1 MIFVIH
7 VDLCIACIDQCDSRA
22 VGPCVVAHILCQPE
36 RCNHRPMRHCARGA
50 IGPEH
55 RSVCRTRQPVRNVC
69 PLVCRACR
77 PVRRTRRLERRSS
90 TCALCASHS
99 PVCALRP
106 FFASHIPSSA
116 SRASCCVSTAP
127 TFTWLASSHYMLKWI
142 IITAVICILMAVV
155 CALMDII
162 LDYEQI

>member
-1 MIFVIH
+1 
-7 VDLCIACIDQCDSRA
+7 
-22 VGPCVVAHILCQPE
+22 
-36 RCNHRPMRHCARGA
+36 MRHCARGA

-55 RSVCRTRQPVRNVC
+55 RSVCRTRQPVRNMC

-106 FFASHIPSSA
+106 FLLRTYRLLRCAR
-116 SRASCCVSTAP
+116 RA
-127 TFTWLASSHYMLKWI
+127 
-142 IITAVICILMAVV
+142 V
-155 CALMDII
+155 CRPRQHLRG
-162 LDYEQI
+162 